1 MIALCWSIH
10 LACDFPQ
17 FPQWGMLISN
27 PLVFPLS
34 SFILPCFI
42 IPKGEYLMFL
52 YCGLYWHLLSPVP
65 VFTSDPFP
73 IPPIILIPLPRL
85 LSDFLSSFRSCYLLI
100 SFVLFPFIPAYPF
113 LSNPFCSHATDNHVL
128 TQPHV
133 SLIAPPPFLRY
144 PFPLRPLT
152 PNSSCI

>member
-1 MIALCWSIH
+1 MIQEPTIPHWSRRRRDWCRQGYRRRRRR
-10 LACDFPQ
+10 ANS
-17 FPQWGMLISN
+17 WS
-27 PLVFPLS
+27 
-34 SFILPCFI
+34 
-42 IPKGEYLMFL
+42 
-52 YCGLYWHLLSPVP
+52 LLSPVP
-65 VFTSDPFP
+65 VFTSESTPRTPTPLIF
-73 IPPIILIPLPRL
+73 LIPLPRL
-85 LSDFLSSFRSCYLLI
+85 LSDFLSSFRSCYPLI
-100 SFVLFPFIPAYPF
+100 SFVLFLFIPVYPF